1 MGVPLR
7 VGGGISRKANAT
19 PQSRIE
25 PACGSEGTAGIHR
38 AIGRDRLTDRAIAA
52 AKARGSI
59 RKLSDGKGL
68 YLAITP
74 EGAKL
79 WRMKYRHGGAE
90 RTISFGPH
98 SEIGLAEARKRRD
111 EAREWLRQGKDPVME
126 RRAVKATAGIKQG
139 TTFALVAEEW
149 LARRNYSPAHVI
161 ATRRRLDNN
170 LLPDLGTLPVAEI
183 KPVTVLETLR
193 RIERRGAL
201 EVAAKCRQLCSQVF
215 RYAVQT
221 GRAETDPAQHLRGAL
236 KAPKKESR
244 ATIPL
249 KEMPALFKALAK
261 VPAEANTRLALHWLI
276 LTACR
281 TGEMRFAEWS
291 EIEHGK
297 LWRIPAERMKMDRE
311 HVVSLS
317 KQAQEVL
324 RQAQSLRVSD
334 EARALL
340 FPGFT
345 RHGALSENALLA
357 MLARAGYFG
366 RQTSHGFRAS
376 FSTWAH
382 EVAEADPDVIEA
394 CLAHVKQGVRGAYNR
409 ASYISKRQ
417 KLLQAWADQCASW
430 GMRLP

>member
-1 MGVPLR
+1 M
-7 VGGGISRKANAT
+7 
-19 PQSRIE
+19 
-25 PACGSEGTAGIHR
+25 
-38 AIGRDRLTDRAIAA
+38 
-52 AKARGSI
+52 I

-74 EGAKL
+74 GGAKL
-79 WRMKYRHGGAE
+79 WRMKYRHRGAE
-90 RTISFGPH
+90 RTISFGPYG
-98 SEIGLAEARKRRD
+98 EIGLAEARRRRD

-126 RRAVKATAGIKQG
+126 RRIVRATAGIKQG

-149 LARRNYSPAHVI
+149 LGKQNYSAAHVL

-170 LLPDLGTLPVAEI
+170 LLPDLGALPVAEI

-201 EVAAKCRQLCSQVF
+201 EVAAKCRQVCGQIF
-215 RYAVQT
+215 RYAIQT
-221 GRAETDPAQHLRGAL
+221 GRAESDPAAHLRGAI

-249 KEMPALFKALAK
+249 REMPTLFKALAK
-261 VPAEANTRLALHWLI
+261 VPAEVNTRLALQWLI

-281 TGEMRFAEWS
+281 SGEMRFATWG
-291 EIEHGK
+291 EIEQGK
-297 LWRIPAERMKMDRE
+297 LWRIPSERMKMDRE
-311 HVVSLS
+311 HVVPLS
-317 KQAQEVL
+317 TQAQAIL
-324 RQAQSLRVSD
+324 RQARALRTDDS
-334 EARALL
+334 ANALL

-357 MLARAGYFG
+357 LLARAGYFG
-366 RQTSHGFRAS
+366 RQTAHGFRAS

-394 CLAHVKQGVRGAYNR
+394 CLAHVKEGVRGVYNR
-409 ASYISKRQ
+409 ASYLSRRGE
-417 KLLQAWADQCASW
+417 LLQAWADQLDTW
-430 GMRLP
+430 GMKLSVRPV